1 VRRFNTRISSP
12 QALRFHLKYSAIVR
26 RNCLLYHP
34 ALWFY
39 RLKSDKNAS
48 DENCMQVNGN
58 RLLLVKTLTSIQ
70 ENTRLLPLAFG
81 RKKMICFNVQHILG
95 VSQNVHE
102 SLWLLSGLMIV
113 FMAFLKKE
121 GRRSVGNQS
130 IVAGVVNQ

>member
-1 VRRFNTRISSP
+1 VLAICRTVGNNYRQLAH

-48 DENCMQVNGN
+48 IAAMKLMQVNDN

-70 ENTRLLPLAFG
+70 ENTRLLPLAMAFG
-81 RKKMICFNVQHILG
+81 KKM
-95 VSQNVHE
+95 
-102 SLWLLSGLMIV
+102 SL
-113 FMAFLKKE
+113 F
-121 GRRSVGNQS
+121 
-130 IVAGVVNQ
+130 